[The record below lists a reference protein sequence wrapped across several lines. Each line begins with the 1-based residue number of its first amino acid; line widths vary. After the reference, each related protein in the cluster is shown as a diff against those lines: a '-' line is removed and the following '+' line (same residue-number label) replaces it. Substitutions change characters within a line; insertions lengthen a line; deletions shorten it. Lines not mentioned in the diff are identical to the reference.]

1 MHITIVG
8 AGAMGSLFGG
18 LLAESGQT
26 VTLIDVNTAHLEA
39 IQEDGLSLQTDAG
52 ERVIRHLTA
61 CRPAEATVSPDL
73 LIVFTKTLH
82 TAAALKGVQHLMA
95 GNTQVLSLQ
104 NGLGNV
110 EKIAAFVPIDR
121 VWVGVTTWPADLLGP
136 GQVHSH
142 GQGSV
147 RLMSAD
153 GQEREF
159 LNSLVSVLAS
169 AGLSA
174 HADAAVWSAIWEKV
188 AFNAALN
195 SICAVSR
202 CTVGQLGADAGGRA
216 LAHAVVDEV
225 LAVARSQSISVN
237 ETGVHNTVDH
247 ALDHHRDHKPSML
260 QDLLA
265 GRATEIDAING
276 AVLQYARQ
284 GNVAAPLTET
294 LCTLV
299 RMMENKAVSA

>member
-1 MHITIVG
+1 
-8 AGAMGSLFGG
+8 MGSFFGG

-26 VTLIDVNTAHLEA
+26 VTLIDINPAHLGV
-39 IQEDGLSLQTDAG
+39 IQQEGLFLQTDAG
-52 ERVIRHLTA
+52 ERRIRSLTA
-61 CRPAEATVSPDL
+61 CRPEQATAVPDL

-82 TAAALKGVQHLMA
+82 TQTALAGVQHLIDET
-95 GNTQVLSLQ
+95 TQVLSLQ

-110 EKIAAFVPIDR
+110 EKIAAFVPLERI
-121 VWVGVTTWPADLLGP
+121 WVGITTWPADLVGP
-136 GQVHSH
+136 GHVHSH
-142 GQGSV
+142 GQGAV

-153 GQEREF
+153 GQDRAF
-159 LNSLVSVLAS
+159 LSNLVSTLTG
-169 AGLSA
+169 AGLA
-174 HADAAVWSAIWEKV
+174 AQADGAVWRAIWEKV

-202 CTVGQLGADAGGRA
+202 CTVGQLGSHVAGRA

-225 LAVARSQSISVN
+225 LAVARSQGIAVIES
-237 ETGVHNTVDH
+237 TVHNTVDH
-247 ALDHHRDHKPSML
+247 ALDHHREHKPSML

-284 GNVAAPLTET
+284 GQVATPLTET

-299 RMMENKAVSA
+299 HLIESKAAST

>member
-1 MHITIVG
+1 MHISIVG

-18 LLAESGQT
+18 LLAESGQA
-26 VTLIDVNTAHLEA
+26 VTLIDINTAHLEA
-39 IQEDGLSLQTDAG
+39 IQKDGLLLQTDVG
-52 ERVIRHLTA
+52 ERCIRNLA
-61 CRPAEATVSPDL
+61 PCRPAEATVAPDL

-82 TAAALKGVQHLMA
+82 TAAALEGVQHLIA
-95 GNTQVLSLQ
+95 DHTQVLSLQ

-110 EKIAAFVPIDR
+110 EKIAAFVPIER
-121 VWVGVTTWPADLLGP
+121 VWVGVTTWPADLQGP

-153 GQEREF
+153 RQERDF
-159 LNSLVSVLAS
+159 LNTLVSVLAS

-174 HADAAVWSAIWEKV
+174 HADTEVWSAIWEKV

-202 CTVGQLGADAGGRA
+202 CTVGQVGANVGGRA

-225 LAVARSQSISVN
+225 LAVARTQKISVN
-237 ETGVHNTVDH
+237 LTGVHNTLDH
-247 ALDHHRDHKPSML
+247 ALDHHRDHRPSML
-260 QDLLA
+260 QDVLG

-284 GNVAAPLTET
+284 GNVAVTLTQT
-294 LCTLV
+294 LYTLV
-299 RMMENKAVSA
+299 NMTQNNAVAV

>member
-1 MHITIVG
+1 MNISIVG

-18 LLAESGQT
+18 LLAESGQA
-26 VTLIDVNTAHLEA
+26 VTLIDINPAHLGA
-39 IQEDGLSLQTDAG
+39 IQQEGLLLQTDAG
-52 ERVIRHLTA
+52 ERRIRNLTA
-61 CRPAEATVSPDL
+61 CRPEQATVAPDL

-82 TAAALKGVQHLMA
+82 TQTALAGAQHLIA
-95 GNTQVLSLQ
+95 ETTQVLSLQ

-110 EKIAAFVPIDR
+110 EKIAALVPLERI
-121 VWVGVTTWPADLLGP
+121 WVGITTWPADLVGP
-136 GQVHSH
+136 GHVHSH
-142 GQGSV
+142 GQGAV

-153 GQEREF
+153 GQDRAF
-159 LNSLVSVLAS
+159 LTHLVSILTG
-169 AGLSA
+169 AGLSP
-174 HADAAVWSAIWEKV
+174 HADGAVWRAIWEKV

-202 CTVGQLGADAGGRA
+202 CTVGQLGSLMAGRA
-216 LAHAVVDEV
+216 LAHALVDEV
-225 LAVARSQSISVN
+225 LAVARSQGIAVVESA
-237 ETGVHNTVDH
+237 VHNTVDH

-265 GRATEIDAING
+265 GRSTEIDAING
-276 AVLQYARQ
+276 AVLQYVRQ

-299 RMMENKAVSA
+299 HLIESKAVST